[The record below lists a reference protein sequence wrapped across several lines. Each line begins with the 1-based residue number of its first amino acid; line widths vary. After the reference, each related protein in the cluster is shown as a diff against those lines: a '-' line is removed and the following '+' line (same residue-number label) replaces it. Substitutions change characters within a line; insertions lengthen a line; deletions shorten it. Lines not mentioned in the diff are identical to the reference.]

1 MHQLKSHEN
10 LRMMAPDVPVK
21 IIDNLYLGNFNAANY
36 NVLKKY
42 GITSVVCLTIHS
54 NVYEGDINLLHIN
67 DISET
72 LAEESFTLDKLLKA
86 IKFIDQELKSGHKV
100 LVHCKAGAS
109 RSPTAILG
117 YLMYSQNMSAQE
129 AYDFLIKK
137 AQHINP
143 TFMGLLDELYNYL
156 KIPGLL

>member
-1 MHQLKSHEN
+1 MHQLK
-10 LRMMAPDVPVK
+10 LREIFIMLAPDVPIK

-36 NVLKKY
+36 NVLKKN
-42 GITSVVCLTIHS
+42 GITSVVCLTVQS
-54 NVYEGDINLLHIN
+54 NIYEGDINLLHIN

-72 LAEESFTLDKLLKA
+72 LAEESYTLDKLLKA
-86 IKFIDQELKSGHKV
+86 IKFIDQEIKNGHKV

-117 YLMYSQNMSAQE
+117 YLMYSQRMSPQE

-143 TFMGLLDELYNYL
+143 TFMRLLGELKEYL
-156 KIPGLL
+156 NSQ